1 MNINICYNNKNN
13 KFEVDP
19 LESIL
24 SIKSR
29 FFSNNDNLYDYN
41 DYDNYDNY
49 DVFLDNKKLEDQ
61 DYLDKFTITN
71 GQKLN
76 IYSKIKGGREGAFLY
91 YFFGILVVLLP
102 IIILALGFIPAFSSM
117 LGIILEKSFGK
128 IFDYLEC
135 NLGKKTLVS
144 RFKWLTMSVVQYL
157 ILGLMIY
164 VIITIPL
171 TILCTMLRGERIFD
185 NPLNLCKPL
194 KTANT
199 AGTILIIFY
208 FMFYFIL
215 RYGNWMGNSILDFC
229 KKNYYLNTIF
239 SPMIQSLLKF
249 YNRIKYLPV
258 AFIPLVGMPI
268 TNFMRGIELILPVFY
283 TLLVSIKDA
292 GCKKILNK
300 TKFLNV
306 LKSKI
311 PVEITDKLSKT
322 KMDDLSTISS
332 SSIKSLSS
340 KSSHMSKKFRGGAKN
355 AESDSD
361 DNENIFIT
369 LENQENLNKNRE
381 ELKLTKVLLDK
392 CNPELK
398 NPCCSKDNMVT
409 IGDSLK
415 DILDFPLANTF
426 IKGNNLYFVFIL
438 FIQSFYEQAINK
450 SSSNEELKV
459 GEIPDKKIFLKKIL
473 NERSDAIS
481 PKVKDIIN
489 KYLYETNNLDAN
501 VDVKKIFD
509 MINVDI
515 SKENFGNEK
524 LIKDIKYKLANL
536 DDAALDYAKLT
547 KTKYNIGGTFI
558 KMILKNIL
566 IDGACNV
573 FNTTNSSTNLIES
586 MGQIGNVSDM
596 ICSGVTAGSII
607 SILYLITVIVLII
620 MRIFGLF

>member
-24 SIKSR
+24 SIKNR
-29 FFSNNDNLYDYN
+29 FFSNNDNDNNENNLD
-41 DYDNYDNY
+41 DYDI
-49 DVFLDNKKLEDQ
+49 FLDNKKLEDQ

-76 IYSKIKGGREGAFLY
+76 IYSKIKGGRQGSFLY
-91 YFFGILVVLLP
+91 YFFGIIVVLLP
-102 IIILALGFIPAFSSM
+102 IIILALGFIPAFSRM
-117 LGIILEKSFGK
+117 LGIILQKSFRK

-208 FMFYFIL
+208 FMFYFML

-239 SPMIQSLLKF
+239 SPMIQSLLNF

-258 AFIPLVGMPI
+258 AFIPLVGMTI
-268 TNFMRGIELILPVFY
+268 TNYMRGIELILPVFY

-311 PVEITDKLSKT
+311 PVEISDKLSET
-322 KMDDLSTISS
+322 KMNDLSSISDT
-332 SSIKSLSS
+332 SIKSISS
-340 KSSHMSKKFRGGAKN
+340 KATQMSKKLSGGVKN
-355 AESDSD
+355 VESSSD
-361 DNENIFIT
+361 DDDENIFIT
-369 LENQENLNKNRE
+369 LKNQENLNKNRE
-381 ELKLTKVLLDK
+381 ELKSSTVLLEK
-392 CNPELK
+392 CKPDGK